1 MKIVSS
7 LSAIIAAFFLAAG
20 AWAGEQA
27 YDKAAFDKA
36 LADGRPVIVDFFA
49 DWCPT
54 CKAQKPHVQSLLGE
68 AKMKEVTLF
77 IADYDK
83 EKDLKKALR
92 VTQQA
97 TFIVFKGGKEVAR
110 STGQTK
116 KEDLAALFGKAL

>member
-1 MKIVSS
+1 MTIRTR
-7 LSAIIAAFFLAAG
+7 LIALFSALLCAAS
-20 AWAGEQA
+20 AWAGELP

-110 STGQTK
+110 STGETK
-116 KEDLAALFGKAL
+116 KEALAELFGKSL